1 MYSKKKTLNE
11 KKNREKKQ
19 KKIGMLIKSYYYSR
33 ESVATAV
40 FIIFV
45 INLTL

>member
-11 KKNREKKQ
+11 KKKNREKKP
-19 KKIGMLIKSYYYSR
+19 KKNWDVNHSR

-40 FIIFV
+40 FISFV